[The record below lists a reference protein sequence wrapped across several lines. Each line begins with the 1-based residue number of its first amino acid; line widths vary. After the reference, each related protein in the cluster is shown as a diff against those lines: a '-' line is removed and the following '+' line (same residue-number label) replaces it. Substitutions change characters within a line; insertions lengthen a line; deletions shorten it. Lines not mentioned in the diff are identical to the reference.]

1 MQLEATR
8 TTHVINKK
16 QTNNTEKIEE
26 THFILSLTTE
36 QWSKLIKC
44 GMCSE
49 GVSIPDCTVQSVAT
63 IAVQRGYTARAGRAT

>member
-8 TTHVINKK
+8 TTHAIDK
-16 QTNNTEKIEE
+16 QIIQKIFEE
-26 THFILSLTTE
+26 THFIFSLKTE

-63 IAVQRGYTARAGRAT
+63 IAVQRGYTARAGRATED